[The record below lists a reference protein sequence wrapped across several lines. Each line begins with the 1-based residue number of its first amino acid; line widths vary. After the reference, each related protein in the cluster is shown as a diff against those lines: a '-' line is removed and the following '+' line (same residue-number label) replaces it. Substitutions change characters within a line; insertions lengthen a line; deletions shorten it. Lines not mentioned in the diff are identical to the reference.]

1 MYTLPDTVLELTTQ
15 KMREIFQ
22 IHIVEIIIT
31 AQHKKTK
38 RNIGNG
44 FTYANYKIL
53 RKIFFKTTFP

>member
-31 AQHKKTK
+31 AQHKKDK
-38 RNIGNG
+38 KKYR
-44 FTYANYKIL
+44 
-53 RKIFFKTTFP
+53 